1 MPLLKE
7 SQNAAVLGMKT
18 AAQIL
23 QISKPNA
30 KKNAILKSKSF
41 AFECACLAVEQEM
54 MEKEYTAPLPTIVE
68 GDKQAVNKYEPGSG
82 SRYVNVKKAHRASRT
97 IVHMR
102 IAAKST
108 HQQAFGVLNDARYKS
123 GHING
128 NPQYFCRWTG
138 DGVGLGRH
146 KKPSLSQKKI
156 DVKTGN
162 MITIE
167 PGIYYR
173 GMDEFRIEEVG
184 VVADEGFE
192 FLAPC
197 KQGWGL

>member
-1 MPLLKE
+1 MLLLKE
-7 SQNAAVLGMKT
+7 SQDAAVLGMKT

-23 QISKPNA
+23 KISKPNT
-30 KKNAILKSKSF
+30 KKNAILKSKPF
-41 AFECACLAVEQEM
+41 AFEQEM
-54 MEKEYTAPLPTIVE
+54 MEKEYTVPLPAIVE
-68 GDKQAVNKYEPGSG
+68 GDKQVINKYEPG

-97 IVHMR
+97 RVHMR

-108 HQQAFGVLNDARYKS
+108 HQQAFGVLNYARYKS

-128 NPQYFCRWTG
+128 NPQDFCRSTG
-138 DGVGLGRH
+138 HGVGFGRH

-167 PGIYYR
+167 PGIYYW

-184 VVADEGFE
+184 VVATEGVE

-197 KQGWGL
+197 QQGWAL